1 MWQALRNA
9 FKIPELRS
17 RIIFTFLAL
26 IVFRMGIYIP
36 VPGLNLEAWGEIF
49 RRIAETA
56 GVAGILS
63 FYDVFTGGALSRFS
77 VFTMSVTPYI
87 TASIILQLLASV
99 MPSLKEMLR
108 EGEEGRKKF
117 AAYTRRLTL
126 LIGGFQAF
134 FISFSLA
141 RSNPDMVAPGVN
153 ALQFTILSTM
163 SMLAGTM
170 FLLWLG
176 ERITE
181 RGIGNGISILIFA
194 GIVARY
200 PSYIR
205 RAYLGGLNILEWIF
219 LIAIAL
225 ITVFGIILVQQAE
238 RRITIQYARR
248 VTGRRVYGGASTY
261 LPIKVNQGGVIPII
275 FASAIVSIPSAI
287 ASITNSETLKSL
299 FRAGG
304 FLYLLIYGL
313 LVFFFTYFYSVV
325 IFDPREISSNIQKY
339 GGYVPGL
346 RPGRPT
352 EQYLHRVLNRVTF
365 IGAIFLVV
373 IALLPYLVQGAIKV
387 NVWIGGTSALIA
399 VGVAL
404 DIIQQMETHMVM
416 RHYEGFLKKGRIR
429 GRR

>member
-49 RRIAETA
+49 KRIAETA

-99 MPSLKEMLR
+99 MPSLKETLR

-117 AAYTRRLTL
+117 ATYTRRLTL

-141 RSNPDMVAPGVN
+141 RSNPDMVAPEVN
-153 ALQFTILSTM
+153 ALQFIILSTI

-181 RGIGNGISILIFA
+181 RGIGNGISVLIFA

-200 PSYIR
+200 PSYVR

-287 ASITNSETLKSL
+287 ASMTNNETLKTL

-325 IFDPREISSNIQKY
+325 IFDPREISGNIQKY
-339 GGYVPGL
+339 GGYIPGL
-346 RPGRPT
+346 RPGRST

-365 IGAIFLVV
+365 IGAVFLVV

>member
-1 MWQALRNA
+1 MWQAFKNA
-9 FKIPELRS
+9 FKIPELRD
-17 RIIFTFLAL
+17 RIIFTLLAL

-36 VPGLNLEAWGEIF
+36 VPGLNLEVWGEIF

-63 FYDVFTGGALSRFS
+63 FYDVFTGGALSQFS

-108 EGEEGRKKF
+108 EGEEGRRKF
-117 AAYTRRLTL
+117 AKYTRRLTL

-134 FISFSLA
+134 FVSFSLA
-141 RSNPDMVAPGVN
+141 RSNPDMIAPGVN
-153 ALQFTILSTM
+153 VLQFTVLSTM

-181 RGIGNGISILIFA
+181 KGIGNGISILIFA

-205 RAYLGGLNILEWIF
+205 QAYLGGLNLLEWIF
-219 LIAIAL
+219 LIAVAL
-225 ITVFGIILVQQAE
+225 ITIFGIILVQQAE

-287 ASITNSETLKSL
+287 ASITNSGTLQNL
-299 FRAGG
+299 FKAGG
-304 FLYLLIYGL
+304 FLYLLVYGL

-325 IFDPREISSNIQKY
+325 IFDPKEISENIQKY
-339 GGYVPGL
+339 GGYIPGL
-346 RPGRPT
+346 RPGRST

-365 IGAIFLVV
+365 IGGVFLVV
-373 IALLPYLVQGAIKV
+373 IALLPYLVQGAIRV

-416 RHYEGFLKKGRIR
+416 RHYEGFIKKGRIR